1 MNNKLVTL
9 FTFGIVSVLPLALL
23 AQSSSENAFVS
34 WDFTAPANQGKG
46 LDEVVATGTTGA
58 GNVFNGNFDDSSVF
72 DSARG
77 YSIRRSGSSE
87 NLYAPTGITALD
99 DDSVWVV
106 VDFAGWNFPV
116 DEAVNINIDASNDPA
131 SGNYPAAAFRLL
143 SPAGSDRVR
152 LQAYGVGGFSGSD
165 ELSASANGVTIA
177 LNLKRDS
184 YEATLYY
191 KTEGGKWQ
199 ESITVP
205 QFGRNDRKVG
215 AVKIVENG
223 SLSESNSVDIK
234 SITVTSSSPVPG
246 A

>member
-9 FTFGIVSVLPLALL
+9 FTFGIVSMLPFALS
-23 AQSSSENAFVS
+23 ADAFVS
-34 WDFTAPANQGKG
+34 WDFTVPANQGKG
-46 LDEVVATGTTGA
+46 LDEVVATGTIGA
-58 GNVFNGNFDDSSVF
+58 GNVFSGNFDESSVF

-87 NLYAPTGITALD
+87 NFYAPTGITSLD
-99 DDSVWVV
+99 GDSVWLV

-116 DEAVNINIDASNDPA
+116 DEAVNINIDAANDPA
-131 SGNYPAAAFRLL
+131 SGNYPAAAFRLF

-152 LQAYGVGGFSGSD
+152 LQAYGIGGFSGSD
-165 ELSASANGVTIA
+165 ELSASADGVTIA

-199 ESITVP
+199 EVATVP
-205 QFGRNDRKVG
+205 QFGRSDRKVG

-223 SLSESNSVDIK
+223 SLGESNSVDIK
-234 SITVTSSSPVPG
+234 SITVTSTSPVPG